1 MIKGLNPD
9 PERHV
14 TKLNIEP
21 NTGLLLEANKG
32 IQYNVLITRVR
43 GQVEFL
49 CLACW
54 TNQLKL
60 ALVYDRATDGRDDCN
75 QSPESI
81 CVCLSLFH

>member
-21 NTGLLLEANKG
+21 NTGLLLEANKR

-60 ALVYDRATDGRDDCN
+60 AQTSSN
-75 QSPESI
+75 I
-81 CVCLSLFH
+81 